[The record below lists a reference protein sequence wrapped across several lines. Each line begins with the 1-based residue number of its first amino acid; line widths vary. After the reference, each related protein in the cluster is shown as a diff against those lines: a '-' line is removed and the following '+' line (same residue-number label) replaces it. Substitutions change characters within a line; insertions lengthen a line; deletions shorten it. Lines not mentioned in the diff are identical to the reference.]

1 MKKYIMLIA
10 IVFCLGACVSKR
22 IPYEPDVS
30 IKNDDAKAVIEQ
42 VLTEQPPSICPASTI
57 IAPEYLEL
65 NYGVQ
70 TRSRDHS
77 GGVIVFDGFI
87 IGTGETTE
95 TSKELKKRIYYNS
108 ILEVKIFIRGS
119 WHIAQLVDTERRV
132 MQNFYCRNEI
142 KAKRFADALMSLKKN
157 VKNPLEK

>member
-1 MKKYIMLIA
+1 MKKYYLLLVVI
-10 IVFCLGACVSKR
+10 FCISACVSKR
-22 IPYEPDVS
+22 IPYEPDAS
-30 IKNDDAKAVIEQ
+30 INNEDAKAVIEQ
-42 VLTEQPPSICPASTI
+42 VLTEQPPSICPATTT

-77 GGVIVFDGFI
+77 GGVIIFDGFI
-87 IGTGETTE
+87 IGSGETTE
-95 TSKELKKRIYYNS
+95 TTKELKKRIYYNS

-142 KAKRFADALMSLKKN
+142 KAKKFTDALMSLKKN